1 MNTTSEKIAYLIKSE
16 SDLKTNEFNTINKS
30 LNFIA
35 IRFDKLN
42 KSIENLIKKEQ
53 HKIGLYVQNK
63 NIFDKNIN
71 KIIMLGD
78 VIFTE
83 S

>member
-30 LNFIA
+30 LKKNFIA

-53 HKIGLYVQNK
+53 HKIGIHSNTMCKTKTYLTRILIK
-63 NIFDKNIN
+63 
-71 KIIMLGD
+71 
-78 VIFTE
+78 
-83 S
+83 